1 MSRKIITVCGLGC
14 SMAPLIAEKVKE
26 RLKKEKIVGVEVVT
40 AKMPELTSV
49 ALGALCIVT
58 SLKIRQDFG
67 VPIIDGSEFVMGL
80 DGEDALDEV
89 VRLVRA
95 N

>member
-1 MSRKIITVCGLGC
+1 MSKKIVTVCGLGC

-26 RLKKEKIVGVEVVT
+26 RLKKEKITGVEVVT
-40 AKMPELTSV
+40 AKVPELASV
-49 ALGALCIVT
+49 APDALCIVT
-58 SLKIRQDFG
+58 SVKIHQKFG

>member
-1 MSRKIITVCGLGC
+1 MSKKIVTACGLAC
-14 SMAPLIAEKVKE
+14 SMAPLVAEKVKE
-26 RLKKEKIVGVEVVT
+26 RLKKEKITGVDVVC
-40 AKMPELTSV
+40 AKVPELAT
-49 ALGALCIVT
+49 AAQDALCIVT
-58 SLKIRQDFG
+58 TVKIRQNLG

-89 VRLVRA
+89 VRIVRA